1 MSRATAYA
9 ALTGAV
15 VFWGGSFVAMKVLLR
30 ELSPAVM
37 VTARFAIGCA
47 VLAATLLVRRSF
59 WLPPR
64 RDLAWAALLGAIG
77 VTFHQWLQANGL
89 LTSAASVSAWIVST
103 TPVFVAVLGW
113 LVLREKITA
122 LRAAG
127 ILLAAAGMSLIVSQG
142 DLAGLFA
149 GRGWVPGDWLVLLSA
164 ANWAVFTILS
174 KRLIDQPG
182 ASPAKK
188 DRSMVLMFF
197 VLAFGWLFCLPW
209 LAVEGGVDSLGS
221 LSTAGWWALG
231 FLGIACSGL
240 AYIFWY
246 AGLERADAT
255 QVGAFLYLEPLVT
268 SLIAAPVLG
277 EPITASLLA
286 GGTGILLGLWLVN
299 RA

>member
-15 VFWGGSFVAMKVLLR
+15 VFWGGSFVATKVVLR

-37 VTARFAIGCA
+37 VTVRFGIGCA
-47 VLAATLLVRRSF
+47 VLAATLLMRRSF
-59 WLPPR
+59 WLPYR

-89 LTSAASVSAWIVST
+89 LTSAASVSAWIVAT
-103 TPVFVAVLGW
+103 TPVFVALLGW
-113 LVLREKITA
+113 IVLREKITVP
-122 LRAAG
+122 RVAG
-127 ILLAAAGMSLIVSQG
+127 ILLAAAGMSLVVSHG

-149 GRGWVPGDWLVLLSA
+149 GRGRVPGDWLVLLSA

-174 KRLIDQPG
+174 KRVIGQSE

-188 DRSMVLMFF
+188 DRSTVLMFF
-197 VLAFGWLFCLPW
+197 VLAFGLLFCLPW
-209 LAVEGGVDSLGS
+209 LALEGGAEGLWS
-221 LSTAGWWALG
+221 LSSTGWWALVY
-231 FLGIACSGL
+231 LGIACSGL

-255 QVGAFLYLEPLVT
+255 QVGAFLYLEPMVT
-268 SLIAAPVLG
+268 SLVAAPVLG
-277 EPITASLLA
+277 EPITASLLV
-286 GGTGILLGLWLVN
+286 GGVGILIGLWLVN
-299 RA
+299 RV